1 MWEWENWIDWIG
13 SPDFFFLI
21 CNFSQETSF
30 CLVLHWPFKV
40 NLNSNVWFLKANNCT
55 RLLVRP
61 TKHKQTFMKQLWTLR
76 KRRWK
81 VLTKVTSK
89 NSSSSLISEKAEVM
103 LVWKSFHRKQNCSVD
118 ILSGMHHTAATPSI
132 WNKTFK

>member
-61 TKHKQTFMKQLWTLR
+61 TKHKQTFMKQLRTLMEEKKEGTHQSNIQELIIIPDIR
-76 KRRWK
+76 EGRGD
-81 VLTKVTSK
+81 VGVEVIPPQTKLFSRHFVRHAPHYSYTQYLK
-89 NSSSSLISEKAEVM
+89 
-103 LVWKSFHRKQNCSVD
+103 
-118 ILSGMHHTAATPSI
+118 
-132 WNKTFK
+132 